1 MANLLVIDDDPM
13 LLEAMEAILSAEH
26 RVRAVGSGQMALEA
40 FRAEQPEMVI
50 SDLVMP
56 DMTGLELLEKVRATP
71 GGEGVPFMFISAIDE
86 PQIERRMAAVGAEA
100 FLRKPFDAEVLTEA
114 VSARLKRAE
123 EFRLAESRRAYLSAI
138 ELLADIIEARDAYT
152 HEHTGRVRRFALLLG
167 ECLGWSE
174 RQLEVLGLVALLHDI
189 GKIAIPDAI
198 LRKAGP
204 LTAEEATVMRLHP
217 VVGYDILQRVP
228 YLAGAASGVRGH
240 HERWDGQGYPDKLAG
255 DNIPL
260 EARIVTIAD
269 TFDAITTDRPYRQ
282 ARSVE
287 LALAELERESGRQ
300 FDPALVA
307 LFTQHTERVAELAG
321 LSPL

>member
-1 MANLLVIDDDPM
+1 MPKPISSRADLD
-13 LLEAMEAILSAEH
+13 LLESFWRELVH
-26 RVRAVGSGQMALEA
+26 RTVLPNGLTVL
-40 FRAEQPEMVI
+40 
-50 SDLVMP
+50 LKP
-56 DMTGLELLEKVRATP
+56 D
-71 GGEGVPFMFISAIDE
+71 SS
-86 PQIERRMAAVGAEA
+86 AAVASVQVWVKSGSVHEGAQLGAGLSHYLEHLLFKGTA
-100 FLRKPFDAEVLTEA
+100 QRAGRDISNLVQAHGGDINAYTSFDRTVYHID
-114 VSARLKRAE
+114 VPS
-123 EFRLAESRRAYLSAI
+123 ESVDMAI

-204 LTAEEATVMRLHP
+204 LTAEEATVMGLQP
-217 VVGYDILQRVP
+217 VLGYDILQRVP